1 MVSEEHR
8 EFPESVDLAGWAW
21 TVALLLIQRLTLCM
35 HDVDRVNTQI
45 SISQKYNNEQGI
57 ENLFRCGS
65 STPTLHAISI
75 LSVQF
80 DTLIHKGQSRSL
92 GPLFNPPLWLRHT
105 LLPFAA
111 ITTTAGRQSSSS
123 WLTNMRAAMPPS
135 ALIPFTASLPP
146 GHREY

>member
-8 EFPESVDLAGWAW
+8 EFPESVDLAGWAR
-21 TVALLLIQRLTLCM
+21 TVALLLIQGLTLCM
-35 HDVDRVNTQI
+35 HNVDRVNTQI
-45 SISQKYNNEQGI
+45 SISQKYDNEQGI

-92 GPLFNPPLWLRHT
+92 TLSRHKHRRLLGCYLDRLVLSQLQRLQSRCERRKGWTPPAT
-105 LLPFAA
+105 NTP
-111 ITTTAGRQSSSS
+111 SS
-123 WLTNMRAAMPPS
+123 MA
-135 ALIPFTASLPP
+135 FTPT
-146 GHREY
+146 